1 MPKNSQSMD
10 ESIENGVFK
19 FPLTVNKRIVRTG
32 NNKTDSIEQIWV
44 ENMWM
49 YNNHGDIIKDSNF
62 QELILLRSLSKND
75 DMRIQL
81 KNSQGY
87 FGWNGVLDQWYLR
100 SQDTVYICLKDGEKE
115 QILDTIYVN
124 K

>member
-81 KNSQGY
+81 KNS
-87 FGWNGVLDQWYLR
+87 
-100 SQDTVYICLKDGEKE
+100 
-115 QILDTIYVN
+115 
-124 K
+124 